1 MLDPLLVTTKNNDLE
16 KKNNLPTFKSCL
28 NVQAGLKIK
37 KTTTRKNN
45 NLPTSKLC
53 LNDQAGK
60 KKKQQQVQGNISVLC
75 EAY

>member
-45 NLPTSKLC
+45 NFTNIQIMSK
-53 LNDQAGK
+53 
-60 KKKQQQVQGNISVLC
+60 
-75 EAY
+75 

>member
-1 MLDPLLVTTKNNDLE
+1 M
-16 KKNNLPTFKSCL
+16 
-28 NVQAGLKIK
+28 K

-45 NLPTSKLC
+45 NLPTFKLC

-60 KKKQQQVQGNISVLC
+60 KNQQQTQDNISVLC